1 VAVFRVYTGEDGH
14 SHVEELQAGEA
25 LEFGHGEV
33 SIHEVPSGYYND
45 WHQQPVRTLVF
56 VIAGQLEFEF
66 RSGTTHRANPGDAT
80 LFEDFTGTGH
90 NFRISS
96 ETPAVTAVIRFDEAR

>member
-1 VAVFRVYTGEDGH
+1 VGVYRVYTGEDGH
-14 SHVEELQAGEA
+14 SHVEELEVGADELGQ
-25 LEFGHGEV
+25 GEV
-33 SIHEVPSGYYND
+33 SIHEVPSGFYND

-66 RSGTTHRANPGDAT
+66 GSGTTHRANPGDAT

-96 ETPAVTAVIRFDEAR
+96 ETPAVTAVVRFTG